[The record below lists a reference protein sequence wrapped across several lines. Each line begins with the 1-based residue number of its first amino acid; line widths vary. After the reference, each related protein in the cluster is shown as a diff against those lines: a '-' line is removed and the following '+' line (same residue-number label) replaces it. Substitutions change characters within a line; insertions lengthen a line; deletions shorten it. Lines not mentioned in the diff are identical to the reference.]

1 MAPSRQLAG
10 EVATA
15 VPGVESSGVEVGGT
29 RVGTVRACLVG
40 GRVEVTKRGGAGVAV
55 PRSSEETLT
64 QEVNVKMSRRKI
76 QVFFIRG
83 NSTLKFVRILVH
95 G

>member
-1 MAPSRQLAG
+1 VVDG
-10 EVATA
+10 
-15 VPGVESSGVEVGGT
+15 SGVEVGGT
-29 RVGTVRACLVG
+29 RVGTTKACLVG

-55 PRSSEETLT
+55 SIASEETFT
-64 QEVNVKMSRRKI
+64 HEVKVKMSRRKM
-76 QVFFIRG
+76 QVFFIRE